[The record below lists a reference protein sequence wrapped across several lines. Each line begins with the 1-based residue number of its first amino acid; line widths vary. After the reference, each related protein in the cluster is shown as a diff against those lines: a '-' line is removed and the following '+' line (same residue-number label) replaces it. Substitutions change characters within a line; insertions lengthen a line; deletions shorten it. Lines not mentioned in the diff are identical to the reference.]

1 MAERTNLR
9 TKVLNLILE
18 GGVTNQSLEEA
29 LNTTPKTI
37 ASTFA
42 QLRLMGKYPVKDENG
57 VFYITDEAG
66 YADYMAAKKAT
77 SKSSKKP
84 VRERTP
90 EEKAAALRKSIERA
104 QGDVIRCQRAVEKFD
119 NIPAD
124 AEVDELTVMQERVA
138 RAKLELAEARVEL
151 LTFCESHGEA
161 IDDESAN

>member
-18 GGVTNQSLEEA
+18 GGATNQSLEEA

-77 SKSSKKP
+77 SKSSKAP
-84 VRERTP
+84 ARVLTP

-104 QGDVIRCQRAVEKFD
+104 QGNLVRAQRAVEKFD

-138 RAKLELAEARVEL
+138 RAKLELAEARLEL
-151 LTFCESHGEA
+151 LTFCESRGEA
-161 IDDESAN
+161 IDDEIAN

>member
-18 GGVTNQSLEEA
+18 GGATNQSLEEA

-104 QGDVIRCQRAVEKFD
+104 QRDVIRCQRAVEKSD

-124 AEVDELTVMQERVA
+124 AEVDELAVMQERVA

-151 LTFCESHGEA
+151 LTFCESRGEA

>member
-18 GGVTNQSLEEA
+18 GGATNQSLEEA

-66 YADYMAAKKAT
+66 YADYMAAKKVT

-119 NIPAD
+119 NISAD

-151 LTFCESHGEA
+151 LTFCESRGEA

>member
-18 GGVTNQSLEEA
+18 GGATNQSLEEA

-57 VFYITDEAG
+57 VFYVTDEAG

-90 EEKAAALRKSIERA
+90 EEKAAALCKSIERA

-151 LTFCESHGEA
+151 LTFCESRGEA

>member
-18 GGVTNQSLEEA
+18 GGATNQSLEEA

-57 VFYITDEAG
+57 VFYITDEAS
-66 YADYMAAKKAT
+66 YADYMAAKKAA

-119 NIPAD
+119 SIPTD

-151 LTFCESHGEA
+151 LAFYESRGEA

>member
-9 TKVLNLILE
+9 TKVLNFILE
-18 GGVTNQSLEEA
+18 GGATNQSLEEA
-29 LNTTPKTI
+29 LSTTPKTI

-66 YADYMAAKKAT
+66 YVDYMAAKKAT

-151 LTFCESHGEA
+151 LTFCESRGEA

>member
-18 GGVTNQSLEEA
+18 GGATNQSLEEA

-90 EEKAAALRKSIERA
+90 EEKAAALHKSIERA
-104 QGDVIRCQRAVEKFD
+104 QGDVIRCQRAVEKFG

-124 AEVDELTVMQERVA
+124 AEVDELAVMQERVA

-151 LTFCESHGEA
+151 LTFCESRGEA